1 MQSEIEKR
9 YHQYLEYVRLTTSRI
24 ARHTDE
30 RRHGFDPHATLPT
43 LVQFSKWWDRIS
55 SEPATLDRW
64 KQRLDS
70 PEEFFEKT
78 RLELRACLE
87 SLPLAP
93 AA

>member
-1 MQSEIEKR
+1 MSQEIEKR
-9 YHQYLEYVRLTTSRI
+9 YQQYLDYVRLTTSRV
-24 ARHTDE
+24 ARHTDG
-30 RRHGFDPHATLPT
+30 RRPGFDPHGMLPT
-43 LVQFSKWWDRIS
+43 LDRFSKWWDRIS

-64 KQRLDS
+64 KQRLDA
-70 PEEFFEKT
+70 PEEYFEKT